1 MGIFDELK
9 SPAPK
14 NFFSKGKGN
23 LISKCI
29 ISYLEMSVNMHKQS
43 YCSSNLARSEFD
55 RPYFL
60 DFETKSNCNKYSE
73 IKPAL
78 PSQDT
83 TNTF

>member
-1 MGIFDELK
+1 
-9 SPAPK
+9 
-14 NFFSKGKGN
+14 
-23 LISKCI
+23 
-29 ISYLEMSVNMHKQS
+29 MSVNMHKQS

-83 TNTF
+83 SNFYNTMGEIPFQQEINEIRFK